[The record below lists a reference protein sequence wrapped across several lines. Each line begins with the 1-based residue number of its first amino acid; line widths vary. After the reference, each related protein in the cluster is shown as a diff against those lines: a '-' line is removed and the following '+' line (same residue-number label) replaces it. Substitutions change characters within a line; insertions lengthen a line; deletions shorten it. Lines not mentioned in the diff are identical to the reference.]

1 MPHTKRAGF
10 TLTEMLYA
18 SLVGT
23 ILLGSSSSLYILVSK
38 RTNEDASLNLAIAQS
53 TQLAD
58 EMQEVIENALSCS
71 VGSSGTRSYLNCTLP
86 TNGTDQDN
94 DGVMDRFPPV
104 SITPDG
110 LPQFSAGQI
119 VAFYWSDNSG
129 EIAPG
134 GTFKDG
140 PDLWRS
146 FSASTGGSTGA
157 DRFWSRIGDSTRWT
171 LIDDVNFVTDFGNRS
186 TTITIKSRVLNR
198 SPRRATAADAPDQ
211 KAEYTLTRIIPWRNA
226 N

>member
-1 MPHTKRAGF
+1 
-10 TLTEMLYA
+10 MLYA

-23 ILLGSSSSLYILVSK
+23 VLLGSSSSLYFLVSK

-58 EMQEVIENALSCS
+58 EMQEVIENALTCF
-71 VGSSGTRSYLNCTLP
+71 VGSSGTRKYMYCTLP
-86 TNGTDQDN
+86 INGTDHDN
-94 DGVMDRFPPV
+94 DGVMDRFPPS

-110 LPQFSAGQI
+110 LPQFVAGQNI
-119 VAFYWSDNSG
+119 AFYWSDDSG
-129 EIAPG
+129 AIAPG

-146 FSASTGGSTGA
+146 FSSSTGGSTGA
-157 DRFWSRIGDSTRWT
+157 DRFWSRIGDTTRWT

-198 SPRRATAADAPDQ
+198 SPRRATATDAPDQ
-211 KAEYTLTRIIPWRNA
+211 KAEYILTRVIPWRNA